1 MAHRTSARQ
10 HSAEAWASIADYA
23 FRKPKWSHGAS
34 FKFCFSSVAEFA
46 KHFGKSPELLGVEQI
61 REYQLYLVKERC
73 VSLPSYIQAVC
84 ALRFL
89 YSNTLHLPVSIDR
102 IPLPRYERKLP
113 VILSPAEVKLLLE
126 TPKNLSHRA
135 MLTTMYA
142 AGPRISEVAK
152 LKVADIDTT
161 RNVIWIRGGKG
172 RKDRQ
177 VLLPPRLLELL
188 RVYLRWKQPQEWLF
202 PGRVPG
208 QPICSNSIFLACQKA
223 VRKAGIVKP
232 VHPHSL
238 RHAFAT
244 HLLEAGVNLRTIQ
257 ILLGHSKLETTARY
271 LHVTDTAVRSTTS
284 PLELLDP
291 LDIVQ
296 AARTFHLS
304 DE

>member
-1 MAHRTSARQ
+1 MTPLRKRMLEDLQ
-10 HSAEAWASIADYA
+10 IRNYA
-23 FRKPKWSHGAS
+23 PTTVAAYIR
-34 FKFCFSSVAEFA
+34 SVAEFA
-46 KHFGKSPELLGVEQI
+46 KHFGKSPELLGSEQI
-61 REYQLYLVKERC
+61 REYQLYLIKEKG

-89 YSNTLHLPVSIDR
+89 YSNTLHLPVSVDR
-102 IPLPRYERKLP
+102 IPLPRYEKKLP

-152 LKVADIDTT
+152 LKVSDIDSS

-188 RVYLRWKQPQEWLF
+188 RVYFRWKKPEEWLF
-202 PGRVPG
+202 PGGVPG
-208 QPICSNSIFLACQKA
+208 QPICSNSIFRACQKA

-257 ILLGHSKLETTARY
+257 ILLGHAKLETTARY
-271 LHVTDTAVRSTTS
+271 LHVADTAVRSTTS

-296 AARTFHLS
+296 AASTFHLS

>member
-1 MAHRTSARQ
+1 MTPLRKRMLEDLQ
-10 HSAEAWASIADYA
+10 IRNYA
-23 FRKPKWSHGAS
+23 PTTVTAYIR
-34 FKFCFSSVAEFA
+34 SVAEFA
-46 KHFGKSPELLGVEQI
+46 KHFGKSPELLGSEQV
-61 REYQLYLVKERC
+61 REYQLYLIKEKG

-126 TPKNLSHRA
+126 TPKNLSHRT

-152 LKVADIDTT
+152 LKVADIDTS

-188 RVYLRWKQPQEWLF
+188 CVYLRCKQPKEWLF
-202 PGRVPG
+202 PGGIPG
-208 QPICSNSIFLACQKA
+208 QPISSKSIFCACQKA
-223 VRKAGIVKP
+223 VRNAGIVKH

-244 HLLEAGVNLRTIQ
+244 HLLDAGVNLRTIQ

-296 AARTFHLS
+296 AATTFHLS

>member
-1 MAHRTSARQ
+1 MTPLRKRMLEDLQ
-10 HSAEAWASIADYA
+10 IRNYA
-23 FRKPKWSHGAS
+23 PTTVAAYIRN
-34 FKFCFSSVAEFA
+34 VAEFA
-46 KHFGKSPELLGVEQI
+46 KHFGKSPELLGSEQI
-61 REYQLYLVKERC
+61 REYQLYSIKEKG

-89 YSNTLHLPVSIDR
+89 YSNTLHRPVSVDR

-152 LKVADIDTT
+152 LKVADIDTS

-188 RVYLRWKQPQEWLF
+188 LAYFRWKKPQEWLF
-202 PGRVPG
+202 PGEVAG
-208 QPICSNSIFLACQKA
+208 QPICSNSIFRACQKA
-223 VRKAGIVKP
+223 VRDAGIVKP

-244 HLLEAGVNLRTIQ
+244 HLLDAGVNLRTIQ

-296 AARTFHLS
+296 AATTFHLS

>member
-1 MAHRTSARQ
+1 MLEDLQIRN
-10 HSAEAWASIADYA
+10 YA
-23 FRKPKWSHGAS
+23 PTTVAAYIR
-34 FKFCFSSVAEFA
+34 SVADFA
-46 KHFGKSPELLGVEQI
+46 KHFGKSPDLLGSEQI
-61 REYQLYLVKERC
+61 REYQLYLVKEKR
-73 VSLPSYIQAVC
+73 VSPSSYIQAVC

-89 YSNTLHLPVSIDR
+89 YSNTLHRSVSVDR
-102 IPLPRYERKLP
+102 IPLPRYEKKLP

-142 AGPRISEVAK
+142 SGPRISEVAN
-152 LKVADIDTT
+152 LKVADIDSS

-188 RVYLRWKQPQEWLF
+188 RVYFRSKHPTDWLF
-202 PGRVPG
+202 PGEIPG
-208 QPICSNSIFLACQKA
+208 HHICCNSIFRACQKA
-223 VRKAGIVKP
+223 VRNAGIVKA

-244 HLLEAGVNLRTIQ
+244 HLLDAGVNLRTIQ
-257 ILLGHSKLETTARY
+257 ILLGHANLATTARY
-271 LHVTDTAVRSTTS
+271 LHVSDISVRSTVS
-284 PLELLDP
+284 PLEILDP